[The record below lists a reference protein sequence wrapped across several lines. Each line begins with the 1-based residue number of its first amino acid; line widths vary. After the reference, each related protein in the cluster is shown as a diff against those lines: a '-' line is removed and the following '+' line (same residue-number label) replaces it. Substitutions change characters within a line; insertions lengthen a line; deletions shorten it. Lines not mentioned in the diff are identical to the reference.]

1 MFLSLLAI
9 THLSKNRRHSKRIIC
24 TKLCVTSHRARR
36 HLRSLGKL
44 SSCACNIVSYQCTIG
59 FLSSHKAYYTLVQ
72 AASFHHL
79 TVEDEIDRLRIRFG
93 PLPLFQRT
101 ILYENM
107 LSVEVDRTTI
117 LEGWGIHLSPR
128 GGWVWNLWGRDCIV
142 LKLKKGTLRVGTDDV
157 ENLAAFVKS
166 RISLNEDQ

>member
-1 MFLSLLAI
+1 MNSLAVYYHRQHAPIYLLLYSVAGILFCLAWFTKDEPPQPFLSLIFASVGLI
-9 THLSKNRRHSKRIIC
+9 TSVI
-24 TKLCVTSHRARR
+24 
-36 HLRSLGKL
+36 
-44 SSCACNIVSYQCTIG
+44 
-59 FLSSHKAYYTLVQ
+59 

>member
-1 MFLSLLAI
+1 MNSLSTYSHTQRAPIYLLLYAVAGMLFCLAWFTKDEPPQPFLSLIFTSVGLI
-9 THLSKNRRHSKRIIC
+9 TSVI
-24 TKLCVTSHRARR
+24 
-36 HLRSLGKL
+36 
-44 SSCACNIVSYQCTIG
+44 
-59 FLSSHKAYYTLVQ
+59 

-79 TVEDEIDRLRIRFG
+79 TVEDEMDRLRIRFG

-101 ILYENM
+101 IMYEHM

-128 GGWVWNLWGRDCIV
+128 GGWVWNIWGRDCIV